1 MRNCHNILF
10 EKYMGGVVRSTLN
23 EARKGP
29 SAAVT
34 DLGTRSMNLKFG
46 KYNLIKGEDTAVT
59 TFDKAVQKGYI
70 ASGSLENINTLIEVG
85 FKFDKAYFIVKSTGA
100 PSTMLHGVDPEGEE
114 LYFIRKGGNSM
125 VPPYLYYKT
134 KYGPAGTFYKEIV
147 AKNPSLAGT
156 ISPEEILK
164 NFLSATGASRRGAK
178 IILNPDGSYD
188 IVGELHLRNVYQ
200 SGIKKISL
208 PTIPIKFNKV
218 TGGFFDHS
226 NGALS
231 LENYPREV
239 YGYFHVN
246 TNDTSLENLQNTV
259 VKDYDRDGFDTSAGG
274 HFKYDASSVTIS
286 MCPNLVSLKFFPKT
300 DNATSIDISQC
311 PKLINLEGLPQKISG
326 SLSIQHCDGLRS
338 LKGAPARIDPSY
350 RGATIKPAGADA
362 VLRLYQLNSL
372 ETLHYAPAY
381 KGPLFLQH
389 MLKLRSLE
397 GASRIELSHF
407 ALDELAITNLAGLP
421 SNMVEPNNNTPT
433 GSSSFPSTYAKTIN
447 NTIRNCNELVTLH
460 GTPDGIQ
467 TLSIM
472 RCPALKNLN
481 GLPRNMVMLM
491 IESCPSLNSLEGLP
505 DVIEGDLQIVNCPG
519 ITEGVLTY
527 YAVGDVVKGNI
538 YVGEEGASRFNSHPL
553 DKSRYTRAIRD
564 TMLKGDQEA
573 GVNLDI

>member
-1 MRNCHNILF
+1 MNYSHNILF
-10 EKYMGGVVRSTLN
+10 EKYISSVIRPTLY

-34 DLGTRSMNLKFG
+34 DLGTKAMNLKFG

-85 FKFDKAYFIVKSTGA
+85 FKFDKAYFIVKPTGA

-134 KYGPAGTFYKEIV
+134 KYGPAGNFYKEFV

-226 NGALS
+226 NGALP

-246 TNDTSLENLQNTV
+246 TNDTSLENIQNTV
-259 VKDYDRDGFDTSAGG
+259 VKNYGREGFDTSAGG
-274 HFKYDASSVTIS
+274 SFTYDASSVTIS

-300 DNATSIDISQC
+300 DSSTSIDISQC

-381 KGPLFLQH
+381 NGPLFLQH

-407 ALDELAITNLAGLP
+407 ALDELAITNLVGLP
-421 SNMVEPNNNTPT
+421 SNMVEPSNNTPT
-433 GSSSFPSTYAKTIN
+433 GSSSFPSVYAKTIN
-447 NTIRNCNELVTLH
+447 NTIRNCNELVTLR

-481 GLPRNMVMLM
+481 GLPRNMAMLM
-491 IESCPSLNSLEGLP
+491 IEDCPSLNSLEGLP
-505 DVIEGDLQIVNCPG
+505 DVIEGDLQITNCPS

-538 YVGEEGASRFNSHPL
+538 YFGEEGTSRFNSHPL

-564 TMLKGDQEA
+564 AMLKGDQEA
-573 GVNLDI
+573 GVTLDI